1 MRYERQQDS
10 VLITFEKKDD
20 VKEWLLAIA
29 TQAYETALPRGL
41 GHKEGDLH
49 PAEKWPNLE
58 GYIENGALG
67 PKVLVMDYI
76 NGRDCRTMIA
86 KREDGT
92 WYFNAYAFEQ
102 RKVTAEEFGMGKR
115 VENVGK
121 FLDEVIHIMGV
132 RT

>member
-1 MRYERQQDS
+1 MRYERQQDT
-10 VLITFEKKDD
+10 VLITFERKDK

-29 TQAYETALPRGL
+29 KHAYETALPRGL
-41 GHKEGDLH
+41 GHRERYLH
-49 PAEKWPNLE
+49 PVEKGPNLE
-58 GYIENGALG
+58 KYIENGFLG
-67 PKVLVMDYI
+67 PKALVMDYI